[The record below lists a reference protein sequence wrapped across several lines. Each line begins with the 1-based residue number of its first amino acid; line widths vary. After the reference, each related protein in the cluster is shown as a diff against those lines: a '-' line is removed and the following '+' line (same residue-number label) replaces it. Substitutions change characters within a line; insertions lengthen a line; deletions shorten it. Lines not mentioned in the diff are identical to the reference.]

1 MPATVFSVF
10 ELQRWVSGY
19 KSLHCRNDL

>member
-1 MPATVFSVF
+1 MLLATGLSFISCK
-10 ELQRWVSGY
+10 WVIGY

>member
-1 MPATVFSVF
+1 MPATGFSF
-10 ELQRWVSGY
+10 FSCKWVIGY

>member
-1 MPATVFSVF
+1 MVPATGFSF
-10 ELQRWVSGY
+10 FSCKWVIGY